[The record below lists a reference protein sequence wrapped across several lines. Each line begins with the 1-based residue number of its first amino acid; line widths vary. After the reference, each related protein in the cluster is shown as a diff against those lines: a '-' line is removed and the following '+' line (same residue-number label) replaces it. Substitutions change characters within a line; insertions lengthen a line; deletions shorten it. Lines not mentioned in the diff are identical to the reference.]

1 MDDRTPNDR
10 QVEECMRRGRGAVV
24 ATLAAG
30 VALLAPAS
38 ALAGG
43 TMLKA
48 DLTGEQ
54 EVPSGS
60 GAPAGEGSAQVNLKP
75 KKGEV
80 CFDLDF
86 QGIAGRATSS
96 GIFAGKKGEDG
107 ATKVVFFEKPQNS
120 PVSGCVEAKK
130 KPRQYHVNVE
140 SKKYPDGA
148 IRGQLKR
155 G

>member
-1 MDDRTPNDR
+1 
-10 QVEECMRRGRGAVV
+10 MRRGRGALV

-43 TMLKA
+43 TQLKA

-60 GAPAGEGSAQVNLKP
+60 GAPAGEGLALVNLKP

-80 CFDLDF
+80 CFSLEF
-86 QGIAGRATSS
+86 QGIAGKATSS

-107 ATKVVFFEKPQNS
+107 ATKVVFFDKPQNS
-120 PVSGCVEAKK
+120 PVKGCVKAKKKLLLKIKK
-130 KPRQYHVNVE
+130 KPRRYHVNVE

-155 G
+155 VS